1 MCDSKCKVCN
11 CVERAALCDDS
22 PIRPDDVPTR
32 PDPLDP
38 IAVYRGRYGV
48 HRRAP
53 AKPASQP
60 ADKPGEGEIDA
71 GPGGLKVKA

>member
-11 CVERAALCDDS
+11 CIERAALCDDS

-32 PDPLDP
+32 RDPRDP
-38 IAVYRGRYGV
+38 IKVYRSRYC
-48 HRRAP
+48 
-53 AKPASQP
+53 